1 MCLGMLT
8 EIPIETLF
16 ILVREIKFQIVEFD
30 NLFIYLE
37 VIWGILGS
45 DRQIRELKWFSASVA
60 G

>member
-16 ILVREIKFQIVEFD
+16 ILVREIKFQIVEIV
-30 NLFIYLE
+30 NLLIYLE

-45 DRQIRELKWFSASVA
+45 DRQIRELDWFSASVA
-60 G
+60 W

>member
-16 ILVREIKFQIVEFD
+16 ILVREIKFQIVKIV

-45 DRQIRELKWFSASVA
+45 DRQIRELDWFSASVA
-60 G
+60 W

>member
-45 DRQIRELKWFSASVA
+45 DRQIRELNWFSASVA